1 MHVIGQGS
9 HQSAYPM
16 AKKSRPENL
25 EQLNPAEIE
34 PDPDEWLE
42 AFVPKPSA
50 DKPKP
55 LEEMPPKDP
64 NA

>member
-1 MHVIGQGS
+1 
-9 HQSAYPM
+9 M
-16 AKKSRPENL
+16 AKKPRPENL